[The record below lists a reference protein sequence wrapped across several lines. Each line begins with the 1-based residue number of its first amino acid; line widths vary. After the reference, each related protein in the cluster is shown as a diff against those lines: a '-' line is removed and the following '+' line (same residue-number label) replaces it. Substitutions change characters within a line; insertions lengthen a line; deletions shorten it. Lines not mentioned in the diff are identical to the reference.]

1 MKKIFYGLMLSL
13 IGIASFGQVTVQ
25 KSQKTGEIV
34 VRSGNGFIFHDL
46 KTDIYTLRI
55 ASTNQFENKIV
66 IIPLGTGKEETIE
79 SIKAI
84 ENMWEES
91 SDGGMFLVDGV
102 NCTVHKGM
110 MVMCLQFA
118 NPSYAAGSYY
128 IECGFSSK
136 LELFDRALELYKKG
150 KF

>member
-1 MKKIFYGLMLSL
+1 MKKIFMALMLSL
-13 IGIASFGQVTVQ
+13 ISIASFSQVTVQ

-55 ASTNQFENKIV
+55 TSTNQFENKIV
-66 IIPLGTGKEETIE
+66 IIPLGTSKEETIE

-91 SDGGMFLVDGV
+91 SNGGMFLVGGI
-102 NCTVHKGM
+102 NCTVHKEM
-110 MVMCLQFA
+110 MIMCLQFA
-118 NPSYAAGSYY
+118 NPSYAVGSYY
-128 IECGFSSK
+128 IECGLSSK
-136 LELFDRALELYKKG
+136 LELFDRALEVIQER
-150 KF
+150 